1 MGVSPSFLKDI
12 FAGCGILSKQVWFFL
27 FCFFSNFKG
36 IIPLSSDL
44 QNIGCHSFSLFSY
57 DVLAAGLLRA

>member
-12 FAGCGILSKQVWFFL
+12 FAGCRILSKQVWVFFFFK

-44 QNIGCHSFSLFSY
+44 QNIGCHSFSLFY
-57 DVLAAGLLRA
+57 DVLAA